1 MIIMADLKGIGRILG
16 VLGGI
21 IMVVFAI
28 IIVISNVASELL
40 EAMADLVDL
49 TTINL
54 AGQALGTQAW
64 IISAAIT
71 LVCGLIAIFGY
82 QKLTSR
88 DKGDLILWGI
98 IYIVIG
104 LVGGTVGGL
113 IVLIGGIVLIIDY
126 FI

>member
-1 MIIMADLKGIGRILG
+1 MADLKGIGRILG
-16 VLGGI
+16 VLGGL

-28 IIVISNVASELL
+28 IIVISNLAE
-40 EAMADLVDL
+40 DLVAAFSDILDL
-49 TTINL
+49 TTINI
-54 AGQALGTQAW
+54 AGQFDLEW
-64 IISAAIT
+64 FISAAIT

-82 QKLTSR
+82 QKLASR

-104 LVGGTVGGL
+104 LVGGTIGGL
-113 IVLIGGIVLIIDY
+113 IVLIAGIILVIDY

>member
-1 MIIMADLKGIGRILG
+1 MADLKVIGRILG

-28 IIVISNVASELL
+28 LIAVREVASELV
-40 EAMADLVDL
+40 EAMEDILEIS
-49 TTINL
+49 TINI
-54 AGQALGTQAW
+54 AGQAGLDW
-64 IISAAIT
+64 IVSVIIT
-71 LVCGLIAIFGY
+71 LVCGLIAIYGY
-82 QKLTSR
+82 QRLASK

-104 LVGGTVGGL
+104 LVGGTIGGL
-113 IVLIGGIVLIIDY
+113 IVLIGGIILVIDY

>member
-1 MIIMADLKGIGRILG
+1 MANLKGLGRILG
-16 VLGGI
+16 VLGGL

-28 IIVISNVASELL
+28 IMVISNVAAELV
-40 EAMADLVDL
+40 EAMQDIIDL
-49 TTINL
+49 TTINI
-54 AGQALGTQAW
+54 ARESMGADAW
-64 IISAAIT
+64 IVAAAIT
-71 LVCGLIAIFGY
+71 AVCGVIAIFGY
-82 QKLTSR
+82 QKLASR

-98 IYIVIG
+98 IYIVLG